1 MVKEVVWGKRAFNKF
16 QKIVEYLLKE
26 WSEKVAEEFIDKSEE
41 KIELLKNFPNI
52 GLKST
57 KKVGLRKINLSKQ
70 NMLVYRIK
78 EDKIIILNIYDT
90 RQDPVKIDF

>member
-41 KIELLKNFPNI
+41 KIELLKNFPKM
-52 GLKST
+52 GLK
-57 KKVGLRKINLSKQ
+57 
-70 NMLVYRIK
+70 
-78 EDKIIILNIYDT
+78 
-90 RQDPVKIDF
+90 